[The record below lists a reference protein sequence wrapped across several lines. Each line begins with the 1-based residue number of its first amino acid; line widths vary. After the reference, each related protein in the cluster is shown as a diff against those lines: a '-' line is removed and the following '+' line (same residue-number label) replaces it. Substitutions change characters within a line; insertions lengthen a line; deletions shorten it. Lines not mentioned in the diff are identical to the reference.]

1 MLRVSSLEIQT
12 IILHSRTLDRRLK
25 PVLGKLEKICEEVD
39 TEFFEALGILGRKH
53 YLNNKTGKTK
63 NYKMGQ
69 FFNQVA
75 TGVKDEVKP
84 VIPVDLCLFVMTSL
98 EIGDRKYHHLCRLMS
113 FWIKMT
119 TKNNVRKR
127 KHAICPKKY
136 DETFNQGK
144 LVIDLNSFKYL
155 SI

>member
-1 MLRVSSLEIQT
+1 M
-12 IILHSRTLDRRLK
+12 K
-25 PVLGKLEKICEEVD
+25 PVLGKLEKICEDFGLEMFEV
-39 TEFFEALGILGRKH
+39 LGILGRKH

-98 EIGDRKYHHLCRLMS
+98 EIGDRKYHHLCRLLS
-113 FWIKMT
+113 TWIKMT

-144 LVIDLNSFKYL
+144 WVIGLNSFKYL